1 MKKETQVQMPA
12 VGDKFTKFYFIIEEV
27 DGVPTVTLKK
37 SVLTVISAIGQ
48 HTVRY
53 NEKFEDG
60 RESVNL
66 RSVREGHPWE
76 DAVIVSPR
84 GVSVICKGNKT
95 KAKKL
100 VAAYYAE
107 QRKKHEKALARIE
120 LNAFLV
126 KGA

>member
-1 MKKETQVQMPA
+1 MKKETQVQMPV
-12 VGDKFTKFYFIIEEV
+12 VGDKFSKYYFIIEEV
-27 DGVPTVTLKK
+27 DGVPTVSLKR
-37 SVLTVISAIGQ
+37 SVLTVTSAIGQ

-53 NEKFEDG
+53 SEKFEDG
-60 RESVNL
+60 RESTNL

-100 VAAYYAE
+100 IAAYYAE

>member
-1 MKKETQVQMPA
+1 MKKETQVQMPV
-12 VGDKFTKFYFIIEEV
+12 VGDKFTKYYFIIEEV

>member
-1 MKKETQVQMPA
+1 MKKETQVQMPV
-12 VGDKFTKFYFIIEEV
+12 VGDKFSKYYFIIEEV

-100 VAAYYAE
+100 IAAYYAE

>member
-1 MKKETQVQMPA
+1 MKKETKVQMPV
-12 VGDKFTKFYFIIEEV
+12 VGDKYSKYYFMIEEI
-27 DGVPTVTLKK
+27 DGVPTVTLKR
-37 SVLTVISAIGQ
+37 SVLTVTDSVGQ

-53 NEKFEDG
+53 HEKFEDG

-66 RSVREGHPWE
+66 RAVRDGHPWE